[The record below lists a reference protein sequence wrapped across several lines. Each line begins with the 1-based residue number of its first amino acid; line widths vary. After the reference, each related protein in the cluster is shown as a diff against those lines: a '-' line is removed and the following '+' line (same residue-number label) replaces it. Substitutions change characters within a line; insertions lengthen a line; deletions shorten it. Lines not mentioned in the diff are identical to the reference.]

1 MQSAN
6 IFSNDPQNPKTKIS
20 ITGFVKQY
28 ISIEPSIQII
38 LQGYAGDKITK
49 KVTVTSHE
57 EQPLE
62 ITEISSTLKNQIQYE
77 LTTIE
82 KGKAY
87 GLEVK
92 TLSGIKEPFQGKV
105 ILKTSSQKKPVI
117 ELAVISRLL
126 KEVRMAP
133 QYLYFGIINT
143 SDTIEPMSLQRKVTV
158 SSVRGSGLTIEKV
171 EPSADWIST
180 EIETDKKGENY
191 TIVITLDKDKLPKGK
206 LRENITVTAKYN
218 KTSETV
224 NIIIEARVD

>member
-1 MQSAN
+1 
-6 IFSNDPQNPKTKIS
+6 
-20 ITGFVKQY
+20 
-28 ISIEPSIQII
+28 
-38 LQGYAGDKITK
+38 
-49 KVTVTSHE
+49 VTITSHE
-57 EQPLE
+57 KQPLF
-62 ITEISSTLKNQIQYE
+62 ITETTSTLKDQIQYE

-87 GLEVK
+87 GLEIK
-92 TLSGIKEPFQGKV
+92 TLSGIKESFRGKI
-105 ILKTSSQKKPVI
+105 ILKTNSQKKPLI

-126 KEVRMAP
+126 KDVTIAP

-143 SDTIEPMSLQRKVTV
+143 NDTIEPKSLQRKVTV
-158 SSVRGSGLTIEKV
+158 RRVRGSGLTIEKI

-206 LRENITVTAKYN
+206 LRESITVNAKYN

-224 NIIIEARVD
+224 NVIIEARVD